1 MRVQYCDHYLPGNS
15 ADPSLKN
22 FRAAIVVLRW
32 TCYVWSGSFSSALFS
47 VTMSCDKNHA
57 AHFSCVTMSHDKNLA
72 VCARLAEI
80 ALLSKGYKIPAFSIL
95 QCHASWKQNVV
106 VVFILESTKKIARSN
121 RPFHSRMHRLHVHC
135 WKRIWWRGKCRQ
147 LHSFLLPSG

>member
-1 MRVQYCDHYLPGNS
+1 MRVQYCDHYLPVNS

-47 VTMSCDKNHA
+47 VTMSRDKYHA
-57 AHFSCVTMSHDKNLA
+57 AHFSCVTKSHDKNLA

-80 ALLSKGYKIPAFSIL
+80 ALLSKRYNISAIYCFAMS
-95 QCHASWKQNVV
+95 C
-106 VVFILESTKKIARSN
+106 FIEA
-121 RPFHSRMHRLHVHC
+121 
-135 WKRIWWRGKCRQ
+135 KCRRCFHIGEYKKNCQ
-147 LHSFLLPSG
+147 IQQALLQ